1 MLIPVLFSNVIFLI
15 YIDCLGGENPILL
28 KLHIQ

>member
-15 YIDCLGGENPILL
+15 YMDYLGGENPVLL